1 MLHEYMQQV
10 ERFLRDQNQK
20 WINPDDLIS
29 YCNRARREVAMRT
42 QSIRRIPPISGPIT
56 AIDVTASGNGYTN
69 PTVVISGPDSPGGK
83 ILNPGGAQATALAQV
98 VGNQIAGVQVTYGGD
113 GYFQPTATISD
124 PTGFGAT
131 LTVTVPG
138 INVLRPFQEE
148 YAFADIP
155 LGIFPG
161 VESVFAIRG
170 ISSLFNNQ
178 RYSWIYKSFSEYQA
192 FIRRYTQQYF
202 YTPAVFTQLGQGVGG
217 SFLCYP
223 IAAQVYQF
231 EPDCSCLPSPLIDD
245 NSPEA
250 IPAPWTEVIPYFAAH
265 LAYLEL
271 QNMNAARMYFD
282 LYEGMTHRYS
292 AYARIVRAPSVY
304 PRRY

>member
-155 LGIFPG
+155 L
-161 VESVFAIRG
+161 RT
-170 ISSLFNNQ
+170 
-178 RYSWIYKSFSEYQA
+178 
-192 FIRRYTQQYF
+192 YTQQF
-202 YTPAVFTQLGQGVGG
+202 CYTPAVFTQLGQGVGG